1 MYNCS
6 MQQLAQYL
14 TPAAGFPV
22 ADQTGLAG
30 SYDIDFDY
38 NPTPEAESDLL
49 PFDLA
54 LRQATGAA
62 AEAAEGSR
70 RDAGH
75 RLSRESAGRELT
87 QSLFALIVRR

>member
-1 MYNCS
+1 VYNCS

-70 RDAGH
+70 
-75 RLSRESAGRELT
+75 
-87 QSLFALIVRR
+87 